1 MSSVVAVTNDLL
13 AEQLR
18 DSHTSWSM
26 GSYGAVAEFFQ
37 DSGEAMDSGTSDK
50 LIRLTP
56 RGGIRFELREDM
68 GLCAYENTGGH
79 GGIRQ
84 HIALC
89 LPEKASRM
97 SGNEVLTE
105 VGLDTLALNK
115 KDRDVVLFDLGVSS
129 LGSGCFQLDF
139 CIRTED
145 QDLID
150 FLREHCGT
158 DIFTHE
164 SPVFGRLLEAQPHRV
179 IVTRLGRIEVYQP
192 IGGEHT
198 DDKTPEGPHTHL
210 LPELLSLNLTHA
222 PDVPVRQGWVPCAF
236 LYPEEP
242 VIDLSGNQIPLR
254 ANQ

>member
-1 MSSVVAVTNDLL
+1 
-13 AEQLR
+13 
-18 DSHTSWSM
+18 M

-37 DSGEAMDSGTSDK
+37 DSGEAIDIDESTNLVRM
-50 LIRLTP
+50 TP
-56 RGGIRFELREDM
+56 RGGIRFELRDDL
-68 GLCAYENTGGH
+68 GLCAYANTGGH
-79 GGIRQ
+79 GGTSQ

-89 LPEKASRM
+89 LPEESSRM
-97 SGNEVLTE
+97 SGNDVLTE
-105 VGLDTLALNK
+105 LGPDVTALREG
-115 KDRDVVLFDLGVSS
+115 DRDSVLFDLGISS

-139 CIRTED
+139 CIRSAD

-150 FLREHCGT
+150 FLREHCRT

-179 IVTRLGRIEVYQP
+179 IMTRLGRIEVYQP

-210 LPELLSLNLTHA
+210 LPELLSLNVTHTA
-222 PDVPVRQGWVPCAF
+222 DVPIREGWVPCAF
-236 LYPEEP
+236 LYPAEE
-242 VIDLSGNQIPLR
+242 VIDLSDSQFPLR